1 MEDIKIHSS
10 LYDYEVEFID
20 INVNNILE
28 EIGENV
34 TYVIDQNVYK
44 LYEHLFKNLNQE
56 LIYFIDAKEENK
68 DIDSVLELID
78 FWRDKKIK
86 KNWKVIAVG
95 GGITQDI
102 VTFAS
107 NIYLRN
113 IDWYFVPTTLLAMCD
128 SCIGG
133 KCGIN
138 RGRYKN
144 QLGVFYPPKKIFIST
159 AFLETLSTADVINGW
174 GELLKFSL
182 TKNNGFFEQIEKI
195 NDCNSCTK
203 MDDYIYNGLFVKKEI
218 IELDEFEGDLRRVLN
233 YGHTFGHALEA
244 YTHNAIP
251 HGTAVIWG
259 IDVANYI
266 AMRENIFS
274 KEDYLRVKSLI
285 KKVFLTDEI
294 IIENSDE
301 LYEIISTDK
310 KVKNNTI
317 YLAVPKSIGELSIY
331 PMDLDEKL
339 RKIFKDYLE
348 STHEFYCD

>member
-1 MEDIKIHSS
+1 MENIKIHSN

-20 INVNNILE
+20 INANNILE
-28 EIGENV
+28 EIDENV
-34 TYVIDQNVYK
+34 TYVLDRNVYN
-44 LYEHLFKNLNQE
+44 LYENLFKNLNHE

-78 FWRDKKIK
+78 FWREKKIK

-159 AFLETLSTADVINGW
+159 AFLETLSTADIINGW

-195 NDCNSCTK
+195 NDCNLCAK

-259 IDVANYI
+259 IDVVNYI

>member
-20 INVNNILE
+20 ININNILE
-28 EIGENV
+28 ETGENV
-34 TYVIDQNVYK
+34 TYVIDQNVYN

-259 IDVANYI
+259 IDVVNYI

>member
-259 IDVANYI
+259 IDVVNYI